1 MWGRVHPIMYAD
13 AFGMRS
19 NQHTIYDAIN
29 SIKISLSSV
38 KNDLSSVNDDLSS
51 VRRKFLFGY

>member
-13 AFGMRS
+13 AFGIRS

-38 KNDLSSVNDDLSS
+38 KNDLSSV
-51 VRRKFLFGY
+51 RRKFLFGY